1 MMVDRIPFLNQLRNK
16 VHNEFHG
23 KIIYV
28 SISGSD
34 LYGFRSRDSDTDF
47 CGCWQVSTNK
57 LLGLNTP
64 RETIE
69 LVSHKNKDD
78 LDVRDLVKDP
88 HLIVEN
94 EAVLHELKKEMG
106 LMLKGN
112 CNIYEHIFAEPL
124 ETSIEHKELRD
135 LTERS
140 WNSKGLYNSYRGMA
154 YQNYNKFI
162 LGGKHSAKKYLYVLR
177 GLLAGT
183 YALTERKI
191 EPNLEVLNKIFDEP
205 VVEELLDLKRRGLE
219 KDPVKHMDRYDKLCD
234 KYFKEID
241 LAFVS
246 NKDEP
251 ETVISEADEWL
262 REQRLEY
269 ID

>member
-1 MMVDRIPFLNQLRNK
+1 MPFLNDLRNQVNNK
-16 VHNEFHG
+16 YHG

-28 SISGSD
+28 TISGSD
-34 LYGFRSRDSDTDF
+34 LYGFRSQDSDIDF
-47 CGCWQVSTNK
+47 RGCFQVSTNK

-64 RETIE
+64 RDIVE
-69 LVSHKNKDD
+69 LESYKDKD
-78 LDVRDLVKDP
+78 ELTTRQLEKDP

-94 EAVLHELKKEMG
+94 EAVLHELKKELN

-124 ETSIEHKELRD
+124 ETSEAHKDLRAMA
-135 LTERS
+135 EAF
-140 WNSKGLYNSYRGMA
+140 WNSAGLYNSYRGMA

-191 EPNLEVLNKIFDEP
+191 EPNLETLNKYFEEP
-205 VVEELLDLKRRGLE
+205 VVDELLDLKRRGLE
-219 KDPVKHMDRYDKLCD
+219 KDPVKHMDRYDQLCD
-234 KYFKEID
+234 KYFKTID
-241 LAFVS
+241 KEFMD
-246 NKDEP
+246 NQDEEP
-251 ETVISEADEWL
+251 QDTEEADQWL
-262 REQRLEY
+262 KDQRLEY